1 MESPQLPPSMK
12 RPAIVYGDKTPTIL
26 ETTLGHLLD
35 ELSDIHRDKAAVEF
49 PWQSIRRTY
58 SELAKT
64 SKLVAISLLS
74 AGLCHGD
81 RIGILT
87 GNRYEFL
94 DVFLAAA
101 RIGCPAVILQSNMS
115 PGEMKAAVL
124 KSGTTGNPKA
134 AVLTHRNVVNNSHF
148 FSRACDFEQSDIICS
163 PLPLCHSFGLV
174 SAFLCSFMRGCLIL
188 FPTEKFSADAV
199 VDVLQNRD
207 VTVIYGVPTMFFA
220 VLEKLQ
226 GRGHKP
232 RSMVKAIAGGA
243 PVPYALITQICQD
256 MGVQY
261 FLNGYGM
268 TETSPATFISPLG
281 LCSESSLRTIGKV
294 LPHTN
299 ARIVDR
305 WGRTVQQGEKG
316 ELCISGL
323 PLQKGYWED
332 EEKTSEIMTRD
343 ADGVIWLHTGDE
355 AIIGEDDHCTITGR
369 IKDIIIRGG
378 LNISPVEIE
387 ERLILHP
394 FIQEASVVGLPDKTR
409 GEIVGCFLKQYVD
422 MQRPS
427 DEAVRAWVRELL
439 GWHKAPEAIF
449 WIGDA
454 GIGEDF
460 PKTASGKHQK
470 EKLKDIGTY
479 LLA

>member
-1 MESPQLPPSMK
+1 
-12 RPAIVYGDKTPTIL
+12 
-26 ETTLGHLLD
+26 
-35 ELSDIHRDKAAVEF
+35 
-49 PWQSIRRTY
+49 
-58 SELAKT
+58 
-64 SKLVAISLLS
+64 
-74 AGLCHGD
+74 
-81 RIGILT
+81 
-87 GNRYEFL
+87 
-94 DVFLAAA
+94 
-101 RIGCPAVILQSNMS
+101 
-115 PGEMKAAVL
+115 
-124 KSGTTGNPKA
+124 
-134 AVLTHRNVVNNSHF
+134 
-148 FSRACDFEQSDIICS
+148 
-163 PLPLCHSFGLV
+163 
-174 SAFLCSFMRGCLIL
+174 MRGCLIL

-369 IKDIIIRGG
+369 IKDIIIRGKYICYNYSSG
-378 LNISPVEIE
+378 LDLIVELTRRIE
-387 ERLILHP
+387 Y
-394 FIQEASVVGLPDKTR
+394 FTR
-409 GEIVGCFLKQYVD
+409 GN
-422 MQRPS
+422 
-427 DEAVRAWVRELL
+427 
-439 GWHKAPEAIF
+439 
-449 WIGDA
+449 
-454 GIGEDF
+454 
-460 PKTASGKHQK
+460 
-470 EKLKDIGTY
+470 
-479 LLA
+479 

>member
-1 MESPQLPPSMK
+1 MHEFIYEVIPVPNKLIYGISP
-12 RPAIVYGDKTPTIL
+12 RCIY
-26 ETTLGHLLD
+26 
-35 ELSDIHRDKAAVEF
+35 
-49 PWQSIRRTY
+49 
-58 SELAKT
+58 
-64 SKLVAISLLS
+64 
-74 AGLCHGD
+74 
-81 RIGILT
+81 
-87 GNRYEFL
+87 
-94 DVFLAAA
+94 
-101 RIGCPAVILQSNMS
+101 
-115 PGEMKAAVL
+115 
-124 KSGTTGNPKA
+124 
-134 AVLTHRNVVNNSHF
+134 RNVVNNSHF

-369 IKDIIIRGG
+369 IKDIIIRGKYICYNYSSG
-378 LNISPVEIE
+378 LDLIVELTRRIE
-387 ERLILHP
+387 Y
-394 FIQEASVVGLPDKTR
+394 FTR
-409 GEIVGCFLKQYVD
+409 GN
-422 MQRPS
+422 
-427 DEAVRAWVRELL
+427 
-439 GWHKAPEAIF
+439 
-449 WIGDA
+449 
-454 GIGEDF
+454 
-460 PKTASGKHQK
+460 
-470 EKLKDIGTY
+470 
-479 LLA
+479 